1 MPTRVVA
8 VVNSDEIET
17 TKRMSFSWSC
27 APILYWMRCLGI
39 PLDWPQSKS
48 KKYLSSS
55 PKTGWYWLT
64 TLFGIVLFILN
75 FAMTANSI
83 HLTFIWVSSENS
95 EEERKQLSLT
105 MIWSSIIV
113 LFNQSFI
120 TLGTQIALLASTL
133 INWKKLV
140 VAFHRI
146 DDVKQLSN
154 DTFKRIRRIC
164 EWGLFFIFMVI
175 LIRYFILSLTK
186 LNWVL
191 LLKKKGFT
199 RLSRNNSNKG
209 MVECK
214 RLQHFLPL
222 EDSF

>member
-1 MPTRVVA
+1 
-8 VVNSDEIET
+8 
-17 TKRMSFSWSC
+17 
-27 APILYWMRCLGI
+27 
-39 PLDWPQSKS
+39 
-48 KKYLSSS
+48 
-55 PKTGWYWLT
+55 
-64 TLFGIVLFILN
+64 
-75 FAMTANSI
+75 MTANSI

-191 LLKKKGFT
+191 LLKKIGFT

-214 RLQHFLPL
+214 RLQHFLHL